1 MSFCCRFWSRDNDG
15 RQSKRFICLFLS
27 GLRRLQVLRDRLTG
41 WLQRRLCFGKESAD
55 ITGYWS
61 KSRHHRGV
69 DRLRHSEAAA
79 ARHIRRLLWREPMLR
94 LQRWP
99 RKTFARRRQRQG
111 SIAASPGQLIGRRTT
126 RAALPSRCDA
136 RRLESV
142 RDFLVREEPMP
153 SRRLRSARTGG
164 TIAATAQSVVSTHT
178 GLY

>member
-1 MSFCCRFWSRDNDG
+1 M
-15 RQSKRFICLFLS
+15 
-27 GLRRLQVLRDRLTG
+27 
-41 WLQRRLCFGKESAD
+41 CFGKESAD

-164 TIAATAQSVVSTHT
+164 TIAATAQSVVSTHIPLAKSSSRCSSPREDSRRRASQRDSSTT
-178 GLY
+178 GSNSGHKCRVV